1 MLSRRILLLS
11 AVAAAACL
19 RAPNAGFAGE
29 VDARSFI
36 QGLADTAMNTVAVKN
51 LSDAERALRFRN
63 LFVNTFDLPEI
74 SKLVLGRYWR
84 PATAEQRGEFQKLFE
99 DIQVYTWTRRF
110 KEYSGETLDIF
121 GVEADASGDS
131 LVVSQIR
138 RHNLA
143 PINVSWRVRRDGETF
158 RVVDIIVEGASM
170 IVTYRSD
177 YSGVLSSQG
186 GKLDSLLVVM
196 RQKADQL
203 KTTS

>member
-1 MLSRRILLLS
+1 MLNRRTFLLS
-11 AVAAAACL
+11 AAAAVACL
-19 RAPNAGFAGE
+19 RVPVAQAAGE
-29 VDARSFI
+29 ADARSFI
-36 QGLADTAMNTVAVKN
+36 QALADTAMKTVAVKD

-84 PATAEQRGEFQKLFE
+84 PATPEQRGEFQKLFE

-143 PINVSWRVRRDGETF
+143 PINVSWRVRKDGEIF

-186 GKLDSLLVVM
+186 GKLDSLLTVM

-203 KTTS
+203 KAS

>member
-1 MLSRRILLLS
+1 MLNRRTLLLS
-11 AVAAAACL
+11 AAATVACL
-19 RAPNAGFAGE
+19 RTPAALMAAD
-29 VDARSFI
+29 VSARSFI
-36 QGLADTAMNTVAVKN
+36 QGLADTAMNTVAVKD
-51 LSDAERALRFRN
+51 LSDAERAQRFRS

-84 PATAEQRGEFQKLFE
+84 PATSEQRGEFQKLFE

-143 PINVSWRVRRDGETF
+143 PVNVSWRVRKDGEIF

-186 GKLDSLLVVM
+186 GKLDSLLAVM

>member
-11 AVAAAACL
+11 AVAAATCL
-19 RAPNAGFAGE
+19 RAPSIGFAVE
-29 VDARSFI
+29 VNARSFI
-36 QGLADTAMNTVAVKN
+36 QGLADTAMNTVAVKD

-143 PINVSWRVRRDGETF
+143 PINVSWRVRKDGETF

-186 GKLDSLLVVM
+186 GKMDSLLAVM

-203 KTTS
+203 KTAS

>member
-1 MLSRRILLLS
+1 MLNRRTLLLS
-11 AVAAAACL
+11 AAATVACL
-19 RAPNAGFAGE
+19 RAPAGLIAAEVNAS
-29 VDARSFI
+29 SFI
-36 QGLADTAMNTVAVKN
+36 QGLADTAMNTVAIKD

-84 PATAEQRGEFQKLFE
+84 PATPEQREEFQKLFE
-99 DIQVYTWTRRF
+99 DIQVFTWTRRF

-131 LVVSQIR
+131 LVISQIR

-143 PINVSWRVRRDGETF
+143 PINVSWRVRKVGEIF

-186 GKLDSLLVVM
+186 GKLDSLLAVM

>member
-1 MLSRRILLLS
+1 MLS
-11 AVAAAACL
+11 AVAAATCL
-19 RAPNAGFAGE
+19 HVPSIAFAVE
-29 VDARSFI
+29 VKARSFI
-36 QGLADTAMNTVAVKN
+36 QDLADTAMNTVAVKD

-84 PATAEQRGEFQKLFE
+84 PPTTAEQRGEFQKLFE

-121 GVEADASGDS
+121 GVEPDASGDS

-143 PINVSWRVRRDGETF
+143 PINVSWRVRKDGETF

-186 GKLDSLLVVM
+186 GKLDSLLAVM

-203 KTTS
+203 KAGS

>member
-11 AVAAAACL
+11 AVAAVACL
-19 RAPNAGFAGE
+19 RAPNVGFAGE
-29 VDARSFI
+29 VNARSFI
-36 QGLADTAMNTVAVKN
+36 QGLADTAMNTVAVKD
-51 LSDAERALRFRN
+51 LSDGERALRFRN

-186 GKLDSLLVVM
+186 GKLDSLLAVM

>member
-1 MLSRRILLLS
+1 MLNRRTFLLS
-11 AVAAAACL
+11 AVAAVACL
-19 RAPNAGFAGE
+19 HAPVAQAAGE
-29 VDARSFI
+29 TDARSFI
-36 QGLADTAMNTVAVKN
+36 QALADTAMKTVAVKD
-51 LSDAERALRFRN
+51 LSDDERALRFRN

-84 PATAEQRGEFQKLFE
+84 PATPEQRGEFQKLFE

-143 PINVSWRVRRDGETF
+143 PINVSWRVRKDGEIF

-186 GKLDSLLVVM
+186 GKLDGLLAVM
-196 RQKADQL
+196 RQKADQM
-203 KTTS
+203 KAS